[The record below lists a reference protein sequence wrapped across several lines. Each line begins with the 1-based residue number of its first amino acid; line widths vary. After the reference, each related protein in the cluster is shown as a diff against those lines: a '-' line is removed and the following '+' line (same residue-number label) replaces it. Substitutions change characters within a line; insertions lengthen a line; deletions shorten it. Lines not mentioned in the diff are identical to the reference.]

1 MKWKWRN
8 VWFLSLR
15 FISSRVQ
22 SCSDICCQGKR
33 HQGVIFKAEEWSKS
47 DLHGR
52 AEEGV
57 IFQGRWSP
65 RMTLNQKDCQGGEHW
80 VGDYQT
86 CPWEFY
92 YRAAWKLDTLTQGG
106 TCVQNR
112 PLSQFTLFKGD
123 KVNQFWDTSCCNLLS
138 SSLIITQVLFSKSTP
153 SEKERESAL

>member
-8 VWFLSLR
+8 VEFLSLR

-47 DLHGR
+47 DLQGGR
-52 AEEGV
+52 V
-57 IFQGRWSP
+57 IFQGRRSP
-65 RMTLNQKDCQGGEHW
+65 RMTHNQKDCQGGKYR

-92 YRAAWKLDTLTQGG
+92 YRAARKLDTQWG

-123 KVNQFWDTSCCNLLS
+123 KVNQFRDTSCCNQLS
-138 SSLIITQVLFSKSTP
+138 SSLIITQALFSKSAP

>member
-47 DLHGR
+47 DLQGR

-65 RMTLNQKDCQGGEHW
+65 RMTLNQKDCQGGKHR
-80 VGDYQT
+80 VGDYPT

-92 YRAAWKLDTLTQGG
+92 YRAAWKLDTQGD

-112 PLSQFTLFKGD
+112 PLSQFTLSKGD

-138 SSLIITQVLFSKSTP
+138 SSLIITQALFSKSTP